1 MVRQMG
7 GGWGGVRT
15 RGQLGRWGDLGRG
28 SLPLLPVPLPPLP
41 PPPGRGPGG
50 GRVSIFSLAPA
61 PHTQS
66 TPSSAPS
73 SAPGPPFPAVQAPGA
88 SQPRSSTLPTPATP
102 ATQSRPAMT
111 PISAPPSWGS
121 HSAPPPRR
129 CPQDPPGLRIGPL
142 VPEQV
147 YERLDDCDPEGSQ
160 DSALHGEEQQPL
172 LHVPEG
178 LRGSWHHVQNLDSF
192 FTKISFCALP
202 GRRGTGGRE
211 TAV

>member
-1 MVRQMG
+1 
-7 GGWGGVRT
+7 
-15 RGQLGRWGDLGRG
+15 
-28 SLPLLPVPLPPLP
+28 
-41 PPPGRGPGG
+41 
-50 GRVSIFSLAPA
+50 
-61 PHTQS
+61 
-66 TPSSAPS
+66 
-73 SAPGPPFPAVQAPGA
+73 
-88 SQPRSSTLPTPATP
+88 
-102 ATQSRPAMT
+102 MT

-178 LRGSWHHVQNLDSF
+178 LRGERAGVGL
-192 FTKISFCALP
+192 
-202 GRRGTGGRE
+202 GRASGLQRVPRAGPLAE
-211 TAV
+211 A